1 MTKRNLELEVEVID
15 ELLATL
21 KALAKQGL
29 LAQRVAEKREVE
41 LPEEVQQTIARL
53 ASLYKKVAHANKKV
67 EVAELEALFALNF
80 EGEPSTS
87 K

>member
-15 ELLATL
+15 ELLLTL
-21 KALAKQGL
+21 KTLAKQGV
-29 LAQRVAEKREVE
+29 LAKKVADKRGIELPDEVE
-41 LPEEVQQTIARL
+41 QTIL
-53 ASLYKKVAHANKKV
+53 NLVSLYKKVSSANKEV

-80 EGEPSTS
+80 EGESSAS